1 MSGIFVT
8 INVYTTEP
16 TSSRI
21 GVPSFLPASIKII
34 KNAVVP
40 KQNSQLK
47 TLEKIYL
54 LLYFFVFFV
63 IFFTP
68 QQLFVLLDKFYV
80 VMIFARY
87 LFSKLLDFLAKL
99 FDLCAFRAFFHV
111 RSGLESLTSG
121 VVRGKLFS

>member
-8 INVYTTEP
+8 INVYTTDP

-80 VMIFARY
+80 VMIFARD
-87 LFSKLLDFLAKL
+87 LL
-99 FDLCAFRAFFHV
+99 
-111 RSGLESLTSG
+111 S
-121 VVRGKLFS
+121 